1 VSQPLA
7 TSTSLFDYFHEHVGD
22 ARAVLRS
29 DISDDTA
36 LYLAKLL
43 ADRGHQA
50 GEPSEIITLAELHA
64 KAAHAPPA
72 EQARTYRELG
82 DTALY
87 SLGYF
92 EESLERRVVGPD
104 YYRDMGAAA
113 YYRVDQVF
121 KRWFADAFGPVFT
134 ELSARFEDCVLVITR
149 VRDVNLSLSS
159 VEVLAL
165 YERWHRTGSEAL
177 AARLRA
183 AGMVLPVGEP
193 SEA

>member
-1 VSQPLA
+1 MSQPLA
-7 TSTSLFDYFHEHVGD
+7 TSASLFDYFHEHVDD
-22 ARAVLRS
+22 ARGVLRA
-29 DISDDTA
+29 DITDDTA

-43 ADRGHQA
+43 ADRGHVD
-50 GEPSEIITLAELHA
+50 GEPSEIVTLAEFHA

-92 EESLERRVVGPD
+92 EESLDRRVVGPE

-134 ELSARFEDCVLVITR
+134 ELSARFDDCVMLITR
-149 VRDVNLSLSS
+149 VRDANLSVSS

-165 YERWHRTGSEAL
+165 YERWQRSGSEAL

-183 AGMVLPVGEP
+183 AGMVLPVGAP